1 MTIMA
6 GADQEKGFLGHPRG
20 LAYLVFAE
28 AWERFSYYGMLSL
41 LALYM
46 SQQLFLPGHIQAIA
60 GFGAFRHFLESVFGP
75 KTPVALALLITGLYS
90 GGVYV
95 TPIAGGYLAD
105 RVLGRTRTVVVGALL
120 MALGHFL
127 MAFEVSFLA
136 AMACLLIG
144 VGCFKGNIA
153 TQVGEL
159 YAVDDPRRADAFQI
173 FLLGI
178 NAAVIVSPLI
188 CGTLGQKVAW
198 HWGFGAAG
206 IGMLVGLVVYLS
218 GRQWLPPDAL
228 RPSRADRGAKGL
240 ARTKLTADELK
251 TVGILV
257 LLLPVLAVAGVGN
270 QQIFGAYIVWGNA
283 NYDLV
288 FFGQSMPATWLLS
301 IDAIV
306 SAAAIVATVGFWR
319 WWATRRREP
328 QEITKLAIGAL
339 IAAFAPLALSAAS
352 AQEALT
358 GHKVGL
364 AWGLAF
370 HIINDIGYANIFPV
384 GLALYSRAAPKPL
397 IGMIIGVY
405 YLNLFGGNTLAG
417 WLGGLLE
424 PLGAANF
431 WTLHAALVFGGAV
444 ALFVAGVVFRNHL
457 APVAQAPATQ
467 PLKDVDENELH
478 SLHSSRVWV
487 GDRGDEV

>member
-1 MTIMA
+1 MTTTT
-6 GADQEKGFLGHPRG
+6 GAEPDRRFFGHPLG
-20 LAYLVFAE
+20 LGYLVFAE

-46 SQQLFLPGHIQAIA
+46 SQQLFLPGHIETIA
-60 GFGAFRHFLESVFGP
+60 GFGAFRGGLEAVFGP
-75 KTPVALALLITGLYS
+75 KTPLALGLLIVGLYS

-95 TPIAGGYLAD
+95 TPIAGGFLAD
-105 RVLGRTRTVVVGALL
+105 RVLGRTRTVVLGALL

-127 MAFEVSFLA
+127 MAFETLFLPA
-136 AMACLLIG
+136 LACLLIG

-159 YAVDDPRRADAFQI
+159 YAIDDARRADAFQI
-173 FLLGI
+173 FLLGV
-178 NAAVIVSPLI
+178 NVAVIVSPLI

-206 IGMLVGLVVYLS
+206 VGMLIGLVVYLS
-218 GRQWLPPDAL
+218 GRRWLPPDAP
-228 RPSRADRGAKGL
+228 RPSRAAQGAPAA
-240 ARTKLTADELK
+240 ARTRLTANELK

-257 LLLPVLAVAGVGN
+257 LLLPVLAVAAVGN
-270 QQIFGAYIVWGNA
+270 QQIFGAYIVWGDA

-288 FFGQSMPATWLLS
+288 VFGQSMPATWLLS
-301 IDAIV
+301 MDAIV
-306 SAAAIVATVGFWR
+306 SATTIVASVAFWR

-339 IAAFAPLALSAAS
+339 IAAFAPLALTIAS
-352 AQEALT
+352 TQEALT

-370 HIINDIGYANIFPV
+370 HFINDLGYANLFPV
-384 GLALYSRAAPKPL
+384 GLALYSRAAPKP
-397 IGMIIGVY
+397 ITGMFIGVY
-405 YLNLFGGNTLAG
+405 YLNLFGGNVLAG

-424 PLGAANF
+424 PLGAATF
-431 WTLHAALVFGGAV
+431 WSLHAALVFVGAL
-444 ALFVAGVVFRNHL
+444 ALFAAGAAFRHHL
-457 APVAQAPATQ
+457 APTAADAAP
-467 PLKDVDENELH
+467 
-478 SLHSSRVWV
+478 
-487 GDRGDEV
+487 

>member
-1 MTIMA
+1 MTKIA
-6 GADQEKGFLGHPRG
+6 GAGQDRRFLGHPLG

-46 SQQLFLPGHIQAIA
+46 SQQLFLPGHIEMIA
-60 GFGAFRHFLESVFGP
+60 GFGAFRDGLEAVFGP
-75 KTPVALALLITGLYS
+75 KTPLALALLIVGLYS

-95 TPIAGGYLAD
+95 TPIAGGFLAD
-105 RVLGRTRTVVVGALL
+105 RVLGRTRTVALGAVL

-127 MAFEVSFLA
+127 MAFEVAFLA
-136 AMACLLIG
+136 ALACLLIG

-159 YAVDDPRRADAFQI
+159 YGIDDPRRADAFQI

-206 IGMLVGLVVYLS
+206 VGMLIGLVVYLS
-218 GRQWLPPDAL
+218 GRRWLPPDTPRLPRQDPGVPA
-228 RPSRADRGAKGL
+228 AM
-240 ARTKLTADELK
+240 RTPLTADQLR

-288 FFGQSMPATWLLS
+288 VFGQTMPATWLLS

-306 SAAAIVATVGFWR
+306 SAAAIVATMAFWR

-328 QEITKLAIGAL
+328 QEITKLAIGTL
-339 IAAFAPLALSAAS
+339 IAAAAPLALAAAS

-384 GLALYSRAAPKPL
+384 GLALYSRAAPKAL
-397 IGMIIGVY
+397 MGMIIGVY
-405 YLNLFGGNTLAG
+405 YLNLFGGNVLAG

-424 PLGAANF
+424 QLGAATF
-431 WTLHAALVFGGAV
+431 WTLHAALVFGGAL
-444 ALFVAGVVFRNHL
+444 ALFAAGAVFRHHL
-457 APVAQAPATQ
+457 APTAT
-467 PLKDVDENELH
+467 DVKA
-478 SLHSSRVWV
+478 
-487 GDRGDEV
+487 

>member
-1 MTIMA
+1 MTTTL
-6 GADQEKGFLGHPRG
+6 GDQDRRFFGHPRG
-20 LAYLVFAE
+20 LGYLVFAE

-60 GFGAFRHFLESVFGP
+60 GFAAFRGALEAVFGP

-95 TPIAGGYLAD
+95 TPIAGGFLAD
-105 RVLGRTRTVVVGALL
+105 RVLGRTRTVVLGALL

-127 MAFEVSFLA
+127 MAFEVLFLPA
-136 AMACLLIG
+136 LACLLIG

-153 TQVGEL
+153 SQVGEL
-159 YAVDDPRRADAFQI
+159 YAIDDPRRADAFQI

-178 NAAVIVSPLI
+178 NVAVIVSPLI

-206 IGMLVGLVVYLS
+206 VGMLIGLVVYLS
-218 GRQWLPPDAL
+218 GRRWLPPDAPR
-228 RPSRADRGAKGL
+228 RPRPDRGA
-240 ARTKLTADELK
+240 APATRTRLTADELK

-270 QQIFGAYIVWGNA
+270 QQIFGAYIVWGDA
-283 NYDLV
+283 NYNLV
-288 FFGQSMPATWLLS
+288 LLGQTMPATWLLS
-301 IDAIV
+301 MDAII
-306 SAAAIVATVGFWR
+306 SAATIVATVAFWR
-319 WWATRRREP
+319 WWAVRRREP
-328 QEITKLAIGAL
+328 AEITKLAIGAL
-339 IAAFAPLALSAAS
+339 IAAFAPLALTFAS

-358 GHKVGL
+358 GQKVGL

-370 HIINDIGYANIFPV
+370 HFINDIGYANIFPI
-384 GLALYSRAAPKPL
+384 GLALYSRAAPKS
-397 IGMIIGVY
+397 ITGMIIGVY

-424 PLGAANF
+424 PLGAAKF
-431 WTLHAALVFGGAV
+431 WTLHAALVFAGAL
-444 ALFVAGVVFRNHL
+444 ALFAAAAAFRHHL
-457 APVAQAPATQ
+457 APTASDEEEAGGRRSAP
-467 PLKDVDENELH
+467 PLRPIPRQVGG
-478 SLHSSRVWV
+478 S
-487 GDRGDEV
+487 GDRA